1 MRLREK
7 DRDRESE
14 RMEGK
19 RKEDD
24 TAVSIDHR
32 GSATPTPQNKGTFT
46 KLLDYLKYNGN
57 WLEETRGCSTT
68 NACAAG
74 TLLLAYKFQ
83 ATYLG
88 FIICNTIAFTSSLSV
103 TFLLLSGFPFKN
115 VFCMG
120 LLAFSMCTTLTFLGV
135 TYVLAFAMLIPGTL
149 YFKLFWIVIFIPIG
163 VLLFLIVVVVLIHA
177 VRFLYWLAK
186 KIASEKVPT

>member
-32 GSATPTPQNKGTFT
+32 ESATPTPTPTPQNKGTFT

-74 TLLLAYKFQ
+74 TLLLA
-83 ATYLG
+83 
-88 FIICNTIAFTSSLSV
+88 LS
-103 TFLLLSGFPFKN
+103 FKPR
-115 VFCMG
+115 
-120 LLAFSMCTTLTFLGV
+120 TLV
-135 TYVLAFAMLIPGTL
+135 
-149 YFKLFWIVIFIPIG
+149 
-163 VLLFLIVVVVLIHA
+163 
-177 VRFLYWLAK
+177 
-186 KIASEKVPT
+186 S